1 MSDKEIIDAL
11 EHCMKAA
18 CKNCPMFIKDN
29 QSYKGIQIFDV
40 VVLINRLKA
49 EIEGL
54 KKIQQTQADRLI
66 EERGQK
72 YEQIEV
78 ISKLKKQLETT
89 KFEVERNRRIIQDH
103 ETIIEM
109 LEKEF
114 KTTKSETIRE
124 FAERAKEVI
133 CSYVNAEGD
142 IDQIVEEMI
151 GEM

>member
-1 MSDKEIIDAL
+1 MTDEEIINTLEYCITNDGCYNCPHPCNACNDKEITECAYDL
-11 EHCMKAA
+11 
-18 CKNCPMFIKDN
+18 IKR
-29 QSYKGIQIFDV
+29 QQ
-40 VVLINRLKA
+40 A
-49 EIEGL
+49 EIERL

-78 ISKLKKQLETT
+78 ISKLKKQLETA

-109 LEKEF
+109 LEKEL

-124 FAERAKEVI
+124 FAERAKEAI
-133 CSYVNAEGD
+133 CSYVNAEDD